1 MKTAIVTGAAGF
13 LGSHLSEKLIQ
24 EGYFVIGMDNFSTG
38 STVNIQSLQS
48 RFTKDQFHFH
58 EFDVVQNWQEVI
70 PKTLANLQ
78 YVFHF
83 ASPASPPLYQKLSV
97 ETIWV
102 NTIGLENAIK
112 VADQHKAKV
121 IFASTSEV
129 YGDPSH
135 SPQAETY
142 YGNVNSFGPRSC
154 YDEAKRCGEAVIY
167 SYNQRNQTRHGMV
180 RIFNTYGPRMNPF
193 DGRVVINFLVQ
204 AMMGQALSVYG
215 NGKQTRSFCYVDDL
229 IEAIYRYAKTDL
241 AEPVNIGNP
250 SEFTVMQ
257 LAEKIQ
263 KMFAEKDLTIS
274 FSPLPGDDPLQRR
287 PDISK
292 AKKLLNGWEPKVPLD
307 SGLQF
312 MAKWLKENQ
321 EILNPQTKGKSL

>member
-13 LGSHLSEKLIQ
+13 LGSHLSEKLLRD
-24 EGYFVIGMDNFSTG
+24 GYKVIGMDNFSTG
-38 STVNIQSLQS
+38 MHSNIQYLQ
-48 RFTKDQFHFH
+48 DQFTDSQFEFH
-58 EFDVVQNWQEVI
+58 EFDVVKNWNEVLKK
-70 PKTLANLQ
+70 PLTNLK

-102 NTIGLENAIK
+102 NTLGLENAIQF
-112 VADQHKAKV
+112 ADPHQAKV

-142 YGNVNSFGPRSC
+142 WGNVNSFGPRSC

-167 SYNQRNQTRHGMV
+167 SYNKRNQTKHGMV
-180 RIFNTYGPRMNPF
+180 RIFNTYGPRMNPN

-204 AMMGQALSVYG
+204 ALKGVNLSVYG
-215 NGKQTRSFCYVDDL
+215 DGKQTRSFCYVDDL
-229 IEAIYRYAKTDL
+229 IEAILRYANTNL

-250 SEFTVMQ
+250 NEFTVLQ
-257 LAEKIQ
+257 LAEKVQ
-263 KMFAEKDLTIS
+263 KMFAAKKLQIS

-292 AKKLLNGWEPKVPLD
+292 AKKLLGGWEPVIQLD
-307 SGLQF
+307 QGLER
-312 MAKWLKENQ
+312 MASWLREKA
-321 EILNPQTKGKSL
+321 